1 MSEQPFAI
9 SIEEMYGDP
18 GLDDAAIEAILARSL
33 DPRPSTMLYDKMGEL
48 GLRADHLVLDIGSR
62 DARHACELV
71 RRYGCRIVGV
81 EPVAHNR
88 KLAEAVIQTAQMVD
102 QVRVVEGG
110 IEAIPAEVMS
120 FDYIWCRDV
129 LTHVGD
135 LHRGFRECARV
146 LKPGGAMLNYQT
158 FATELL
164 EPNEAARLYPAL
176 AVVPRNMST
185 DYFEQALEDTGLQ
198 IVARDEI
205 GSEWREWWE
214 ENGQQT
220 TSKQLLTL
228 ARLRRDRTRLIQELG
243 RTVYENELANCHWG
257 VYQML
262 GKLSPQCITLRKI

>member
-1 MSEQPFAI
+1 M
-9 SIEEMYGDP
+9 
-18 GLDDAAIEAILARSL
+18 
-33 DPRPSTMLYDKMGEL
+33 
-48 GLRADHLVLDIGSR
+48 
-62 DARHACELV
+62 
-71 RRYGCRIVGV
+71 GV

-88 KLAEAVIQTAQMVD
+88 KLAEQVIQTAQMVD

-164 EPNEAARLYPAL
+164 EPNEAARLYPPL
-176 AVVPRNMST
+176 AVVPRNMSI
-185 DYFEQALEDTGLQ
+185 DYFEQALEGTGLQ

-214 ENGQQT
+214 ENGLQT

-228 ARLRRDRTRLIQELG
+228 ARLRRDRVRLIQELG